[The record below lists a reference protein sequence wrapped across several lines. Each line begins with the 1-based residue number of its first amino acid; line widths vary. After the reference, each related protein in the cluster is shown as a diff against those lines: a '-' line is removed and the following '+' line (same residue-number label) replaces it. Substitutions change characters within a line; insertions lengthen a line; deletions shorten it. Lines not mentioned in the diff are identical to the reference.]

1 MIVDVLLGLLC
12 CKTNDRMSVFLL
24 PAVVH
29 AKKEEEER
37 LWWIAV
43 SRVAKEDLLYEE
55 AFYGLRR
62 RNGK

>member
-1 MIVDVLLGLLC
+1 MQ
-12 CKTNDRMSVFLL
+12 
-24 PAVVH
+24 
-29 AKKEEEER
+29 KKEEEER

-43 SRVAKEDLLYEE
+43 SRVAKEDILYEE